1 MRFVIKDE
9 ETKRKFL
16 EELRASGIRYS
27 LREELGY
34 ETFIGYVIEGTLEE
48 IRAIIDTLT
57 EDARE
62 VLIQGY
68 ESFKESVVHAAG
80 HLKEG
85 ESIEALLQEGYWMAE
100 IVEQLMRNDAVEISD
115 DGTIKLKEGVDVTS
129 LKFQFK
135 IPYEVIPNPESIER
149 VAKQF
154 AFTDLLPQY
163 VVEIRELEVGKI
175 NAALAIAAKYFD
187 ERNVLD
193 AYFALL
199 STGLIAKEITESV
212 RNHEKLPVEALV
224 RSFVGSAP
232 IEINTE
238 KGVMVVNYNARA
250 LEEVLKRLEKEGYID
265 IKAGK
270 LRLVREL

>member
-1 MRFVIKDE
+1 MRFVIKDG
-9 ETKRKFL
+9 ETKKRFL
-16 EELRASGIRYS
+16 EELRTSGIRYS

-48 IRAIIDTLT
+48 IRAIIGTLT
-57 EDARE
+57 DDSKE
-62 VLIQGY
+62 VLLQGY
-68 ESFKESVVHAAG
+68 ENFKESLLHAVE

-85 ESIEALLQEGYWMAE
+85 ENLEALLQEGYWMAE
-100 IVEQLMRNDAVEISD
+100 IVEQLMRNGVVEISE

-163 VVEIRELEVGKI
+163 VVEIREFEVSKI
-175 NAALAIAAKYFD
+175 NTALAIAAKYFD
-187 ERNVLD
+187 ERSVLN

-199 STGLIAKEITESV
+199 STGLIAKEITEGV
-212 RNHEKLPVEALV
+212 RNHEKLPVDALI
-224 RSFVGSAP
+224 RSFVNSAP
-232 IEINTE
+232 MEINTE
-238 KGVMVVNYNARA
+238 KGVMVVNYNARV

-270 LRLVREL
+270 LRLLRGL